1 MKKILFSIVIVPVAL
16 FSQIQMVIPT
26 SDSKAIKD
34 KLVQIMSSDSFYV
47 ADSND
52 YKIEFKKNL
61 QESTGFFTNVM
72 TRALD
77 GSTLSESGFI
87 FSLTP
92 NGKYTNIG
100 VDSYVVSK
108 YDYGRREPKKTIT
121 TDNMDWYTACN
132 NILYSLQN
140 HFSKTSEPA
149 ISEKKIEQKKI
160 IDGDECARNNRVWQW
175 NGSINQWVCY

>member
-1 MKKILFSIVIVPVAL
+1 MKKILCLVVFMNIGL
-16 FSQIQMVIPT
+16 FAQIQMQIPT
-26 SDSKAIKD
+26 TDTKAIKD
-34 KLVQIMSSDSFYV
+34 KLVQIMSTDSFYV
-47 ADSND
+47 SDSND

-77 GSTLSESGFI
+77 GTTLSESGFM

-108 YDYGRREPKKTIT
+108 YDYGSREPKKTIT
-121 TDNMDWYTACN
+121 TENGDWYTACN

-140 HFSKTSEPA
+140 HFSSMSQKK
-149 ISEKKIEQKKI
+149 ISEKKVEEKKI
-160 IDGDECARNNRVWQW
+160 TDGDECARNNRVWQW
-175 NGSINQWVCY
+175 NGLINQWVCY